1 MSSNLLKYARA
12 RDDQDFGWRI
22 AAAMQVR
29 AQEMESWELSEA
41 SRSFTN
47 WVLNNPMVPHER
59 MTAFVSTSPS
69 IAANIII
76 ESGAV
81 TTAGVPDAD
90 LQYVVN
96 EVWDRVAGSMGAR

>member
-1 MSSNLLKYARA
+1 MSSNLLKFARA

-29 AQEMESWELSEA
+29 AQEIENWELSA
-41 SRSFTN
+41 PSRAFTG

-59 MTAFVSTSPS
+59 MTAFVSTSPA
-69 IAANIII
+69 IAENITV

-81 TTAGVPDAD
+81 STAGVPDDD
-90 LQYVVN
+90 LQFVVN
-96 EVWDRVAGSMGAR
+96 EVWDRVAESLGY